1 MVQFGIQFIK
11 SEDTGS
17 KWVLPLVTYEY
28 LWSCAVIDYPCL
40 TAHIGG
46 LIISSSPFQIH
57 WMENCVLY
65 LMPHQNQRT
74 TSMNSNLFTQ
84 ILAEEPHS
92 SLLILC
98 GCPVVWSGRVC
109 CMWAYVS
116 TSNSEEIIY
125 LGFVSLSGKTMTLFS
140 FLLWNTYLGKTGFC
154 EPVIYWKYY
163 SASIFY
169 WSLIC

>member
-1 MVQFGIQFIK
+1 M
-11 SEDTGS
+11 S
-17 KWVLPLVTYEY
+17 
-28 LWSCAVIDYPCL
+28 
-40 TAHIGG
+40 
-46 LIISSSPFQIH
+46 
-57 WMENCVLY
+57 
-65 LMPHQNQRT
+65 HQNQRT

-163 SASIFY
+163 SASIFLLTSHLLISESWKTRLLPLPQITIVSPDKMRKGQY
-169 WSLIC
+169 LSAFCSSLTSICSLVYGFIHTSTSSP